1 MTSANLLIVVIV
13 GAIVGAL
20 TGLALGGVLT
30 GLYLA
35 VAAGFLGTIVAGIV
49 RNTIMVRAGAGPDD
63 SRVPTL
69 VLIYSAVASL
79 AGSAAAD
86 EVNRASQ
93 LASPV
98 WLGTLAGL
106 FSAILLAMLMITYYM
121 NPHQPSGGSRS
132 KNK

>member
-13 GAIVGAL
+13 GTVVGAL

-30 GLYLA
+30 GLYLC
-35 VAAGFLGTIVAGIV
+35 VVAGFLGTIVAGLV
-49 RNTIMVRAGAGPDD
+49 RNTIMVRAGQRPDD

-86 EVNRASQ
+86 EVSRLSEVS
-93 LASPV
+93 SPV

-121 NPHQPSGGSRS
+121 NPEAARKHR
-132 KNK
+132 

>member
-1 MTSANLLIVVIV
+1 MTSANLLIVILV
-13 GAIVGAL
+13 ATIVGAL
-20 TGLALGGVLT
+20 TGLALGGLLT

-35 VAAGFLGTIVAGIV
+35 VVAGFLGTIVAGIV
-49 RNTIMVRAGAGPDD
+49 RNTIMVRSGQGTDD

-86 EVNRASQ
+86 EVSRLSEVS
-93 LASPV
+93 SPV

-106 FSAILLAMLMITYYM
+106 FSAILLAMLMITYHM
-121 NPHQPSGGSRS
+121 NPETHRH
-132 KNK
+132 KR

>member
-1 MTSANLLIVVIV
+1 
-13 GAIVGAL
+13 
-20 TGLALGGVLT
+20 LALGGLLT

-49 RNTIMVRAGAGPDD
+49 RNTIMVRAGPGPDD

-86 EVNRASQ
+86 EVNRVSQ

-121 NPHQPSGGSRS
+121 NPPSGHGNRPSNY
-132 KNK
+132 K